1 MHEDFVSVLSS
12 GSSGN
17 SFLAMSR
24 DRGVLIDAGISCRE
38 LERRMSLFGTEPSQI
53 DAVILTHE
61 HTDHVR
67 GARRFAEEYGVPVY
81 GSRGTLALT
90 PLQGI
95 ETVPIAPSRDL
106 TIGHLHLRP
115 FKVRHFAAE
124 PVAFSITIG
133 SKKAS
138 IASDLGCVTSS
149 VIDEM
154 SESDI
159 MFVEANYDE
168 SMLLSGAYPDFLKR
182 AIKGDHGHL
191 SNDDA
196 GTLSRKAS
204 TRRTRRVVLV
214 HLSEENNTPTKALE
228 TVERD
233 MCRSGL
239 NVKIEVSEHGN
250 ASGPFALG

>member
-12 GSSGN
+12 GSCGN

-24 DRGVLIDAGISCRE
+24 GRGVLIDAGISCRE
-38 LERRMSLFGTEPSQI
+38 LERRMSQFGTEPSQI

-67 GARRFAEEYGVPVY
+67 GARRFAQEFDVPVY

-90 PLQGI
+90 PLQGVNMI
-95 ETVPIAPSRDL
+95 SFALSREL

-124 PVAFSITIG
+124 PVAFSVTVG

-138 IASDLGCVTSS
+138 IASDLGSVTPS
-149 VIDEM
+149 VIESM
-154 SESDI
+154 SDSDI

-168 SMLLSGAYPDFLKR
+168 DMLLSGSYPDFLKR
-182 AIKGDHGHL
+182 AINGDHGHL
-191 SNDDA
+191 SNHAA
-196 GTLSRKAS
+196 GVLSRKAS
-204 TRRTRRVVLV
+204 SRRTQRIVLV
-214 HLSEENNTPTKALE
+214 HLSKENNTPQKALE

-233 MCRSGL
+233 VSRSGF
-239 NVKIEVSEHGN
+239 NVEIEVSEHGN
-250 ASGPFALG
+250 ASGPFDLR

>member
-1 MHEDFVSVLSS
+1 MHENFVSVLSS
-12 GSSGN
+12 GSCGN

-24 DRGVLIDAGISCRE
+24 GRGVLIDAGISCRE

-67 GARRFAEEYGVPVY
+67 GSRRFAEEFSIPVY
-81 GSRGTLALT
+81 GSSGTLALT

-95 ETVPIAPSRDL
+95 KTISIAPSKEL
-106 TIGHLHLRP
+106 TIGHLRLKP

-124 PVAFSITIG
+124 PVAFSVTIG
-133 SKKAS
+133 SRKAS
-138 IASDLGCVTSS
+138 IASDLGCVTPS
-149 VIDEM
+149 VIEEM
-154 SESDI
+154 SDSDI
-159 MFVEANYDE
+159 MFVEANYDKN
-168 SMLLSGAYPDFLKR
+168 MLLSGAYPDFLKR

-196 GTLSRKAS
+196 GILTRKAS
-204 TRRTRRVVLV
+204 TRRTQRVVLV
-214 HLSEENNTPTKALE
+214 HLSKENNTPQKALE

-233 MCRSGL
+233 VSRSGL
-239 NVKIEVSEHGN
+239 DVEIEVSEHGH

>member
-24 DRGVLIDAGISCRE
+24 GRGVLIDAGISCRE
-38 LERRMSLFGTEPSQI
+38 LERRMSLFGTEPPQI
-53 DAVILTHE
+53 DAVLLTHE

-67 GARRFAEEYGVPVY
+67 GAKRFAEEFGIPVY

-90 PLQGI
+90 PLHGVKTI
-95 ETVPIAPSRDL
+95 SIAPSKEL

-124 PVAFSITIG
+124 PVAFSVTVG
-133 SKKAS
+133 SKKVS
-138 IASDLGCVTSS
+138 IASDLGCVTPS

-154 SESDI
+154 SNSDI

-168 SMLLSGAYPDFLKR
+168 NMLLSGAYPDFLKR

-191 SNDDA
+191 SNEDA
-196 GTLSRKAS
+196 GVLSRKAS
-204 TRRTRRVVLV
+204 TGRTRRVVLV
-214 HLSEENNTPTKALE
+214 HLSKENNTPQKALE

-233 MCRSGL
+233 VFRSGL
-239 NVKIEVSEHGN
+239 NIEIEVSEHGHT
-250 ASGPFALG
+250 SGPFALG

>member
-1 MHEDFVSVLSS
+1 MHENFLSVLSS
-12 GSSGN
+12 GSCGN

-24 DRGVLIDAGISCRE
+24 GRGVLIDAGISCRE

-67 GARRFAEEYGVPVY
+67 GSRRFAEEFSIPVY

-95 ETVPIAPSRDL
+95 KTISIAPSKEL
-106 TIGHLHLRP
+106 TIGHLRLKP

-124 PVAFSITIG
+124 PVAFSVTIG
-133 SKKAS
+133 SRKAS
-138 IASDLGCVTSS
+138 IASDLGCVTPS
-149 VIDEM
+149 VIEEM
-154 SESDI
+154 SDSDI
-159 MFVEANYDE
+159 MFVEANYDKN
-168 SMLLSGAYPDFLKR
+168 MLLSGAYPDFLKR

-196 GTLSRKAS
+196 GILTRKAS
-204 TRRTRRVVLV
+204 TRRTQRVVLV
-214 HLSEENNTPTKALE
+214 HLSKENNTPQKALE

-233 MCRSGL
+233 VSRSGL
-239 NVKIEVSEHGN
+239 DVEIEVSEHGH

>member
-1 MHEDFVSVLSS
+1 MHENFISVLSS

-17 SFLAMSR
+17 SFLAMSGG
-24 DRGVLIDAGISCRE
+24 RGVLIDAGISCRE
-38 LERRMSLFGTEPSQI
+38 LERRMSMFGTEPSQI

-67 GARRFAEEYGVPVY
+67 GAKRFAEEFGVPVF

-90 PLQGI
+90 PLQGVK
-95 ETVPIAPSRDL
+95 TASIAPTREL
-106 TIGHLHLRP
+106 TIGHLRLRP

-124 PVAFSITIG
+124 PVAFSVTIG
-133 SKKAS
+133 TKKAS
-138 IASDLGCVTSS
+138 IASDLGCVTPS

-154 SESDI
+154 SDSDV

-168 SMLLSGAYPDFLKR
+168 DMLLSGAYPDFLKR

-196 GTLSRKAS
+196 GALSRKAS
-204 TRRTRRVVLV
+204 TRRTRRIVLV
-214 HLSEENNTPTKALE
+214 HLSKENNTPRKALE

-233 MCRSGL
+233 VGRSGL
-239 NVKIEVSEHGN
+239 NVDVEVSEHGH
-250 ASGPFALG
+250 ASGPFVLG

>member
-1 MHEDFVSVLSS
+1 MHEDSVSVLSS

-24 DRGVLIDAGISCRE
+24 GRGVLIDAGISCRE
-38 LERRMSLFGTEPSQI
+38 LEHRMSLFGTEPSQI

-67 GARRFAEEYGVPVY
+67 GARRFAEEFGVPVY

-95 ETVPIAPSRDL
+95 DTVPITPSKDL
-106 TIGHLHLRP
+106 AIGHLHLRP
-115 FKVRHFAAE
+115 FKVRHLAAE
-124 PVAFSITIG
+124 PVAFSVTIG

-149 VIDEM
+149 VINEM
-154 SESDI
+154 SDSDI

-168 SMLLSGAYPDFLKR
+168 NMLLSGTYPDFLKR

-196 GTLSRKAS
+196 GVLSRKAS
-204 TRRTRRVVLV
+204 TKRTQRIVLV
-214 HLSEENNTPTKALE
+214 HLSKENNTPKKALE
-228 TVERD
+228 TVEQEV
-233 MCRSGL
+233 CRSKL
-239 NVKIEVSEHGN
+239 NIDIEVSEHGH